1 MKHILFIL
9 ATFLFLISCQDDNI
23 DLGKPVDESYQL
35 NYPTYFPALTFDTV
49 KYPLTKSGI
58 ELGRKLFY
66 EGKLSRNNTISCAF
80 CHIQENA
87 FTHHGHNISHGIED
101 RIGIRNAP
109 AIQNLAFMKRF
120 MWDGV
125 IHDLAQQP
133 ISPITAEEEM
143 DTSFP
148 EIIQKL
154 NKDATYKRL
163 FKNAFGDETI
173 NSHKILSALGQFMT
187 TMISKDSRYDYY
199 LRKEGS
205 LTASEQKGM
214 QLFQSKCSTC
224 HTGALQT
231 DESFRNTGMYYNKEF
246 KDGGRYRVTLDSV
259 DFMKFRVPS
268 LRNIELTKPYMHD
281 GRFYTLEAVL
291 DFYSD
296 GVFDNKNLDPELKK
310 NGRIGIP
317 MSDEEKKLIILF
329 LKSLTDQKF
338 ITNPAFAEFNSK

>member
-1 MKHILFIL
+1 
-9 ATFLFLISCQDDNI
+9 
-23 DLGKPVDESYQL
+23 
-35 NYPTYFPALTFDTV
+35 
-49 KYPLTKSGI
+49 
-58 ELGRKLFY
+58 
-66 EGKLSRNNTISCAF
+66 
-80 CHIQENA
+80 
-87 FTHHGHNISHGIED
+87 
-101 RIGIRNAP
+101 
-109 AIQNLAFMKRF
+109 

-143 DTSFP
+143 DTTFP
-148 EIIQKL
+148 EIIKKL
-154 NKDATYKRL
+154 SSDSSYRKM
-163 FKNAFGDETI
+163 FKNAFGDDKI
-173 NSHKILSALGQFMT
+173 DANRILSALGQFMASVV
-187 TMISKDSRYDYY
+187 SKDSKYDQY
-199 LRKEGS
+199 LRKEAD
-205 LTASEQKGM
+205 LNETEKKGL
-214 QLFQSKCSTC
+214 QLFQQKCSSC
-224 HTGALQT
+224 HKGTLFT
-231 DESFRNTGMYYNKEF
+231 DESFRNTGMYYNKQY
-246 KDGGRYRVTLDSV
+246 KDGGLYRVTLDST

-329 LKSLTDQKF
+329 LKSLTDKKF